1 MRAPQAEGYFR
12 GARAS
17 RFSVGC
23 GRGSTFALGLF
34 LSFFLWKWGI
44 ARRSAGA
51 QKEKGRG
58 GGGKGREGCTGS
70 CSLQVAGVGE
80 WDGTAHTH
88 THTRTQRDGR
98 RQVGKGAKFLE
109 TQRPALM
116 ASKQSGGG
124 KKRKEKRKAQEKEEG
139 MQSSPSLPLLLQEE
153 EKSLPTQRAA
163 GKRGM
168 KQSGVSIGS
177 VQPSRFPLPRF
188 EKSKKKKKKIKPAK
202 RMPLILCP
210 EKMCLWKYTSKTE
223 VIKTLSKKQR
233 AKTTIFS

>member
-124 KKRKEKRKAQEKEEG
+124 KKREKKSAGEG
-139 MQSSPSLPLLLQEE
+139 RRDAKLPFPPPSSAGGGEVSPD
-153 EKSLPTQRAA
+153 AA
-163 GKRGM
+163 
-168 KQSGVSIGS
+168 SCW
-177 VQPSRFPLPRF
+177 
-188 EKSKKKKKKIKPAK
+188 EAWYEAK
-202 RMPLILCP
+202 WCFDRLC
-210 EKMCLWKYTSKTE
+210 S
-223 VIKTLSKKQR
+223 TLSLSSSKV
-233 AKTTIFS
+233 